1 MDKKNFDKEFIIE
14 EKKKKTPPGRG
25 GSLFNAWRYG

>member
-14 EKKKKTPPGRG
+14 EELKKLPAMPGVYLLPG
-25 GSLFNAWRYG
+25 DLY

>member
-14 EKKKKTPPGRG
+14 EELKKLPAMG